1 MFISAHPP
9 IKNIINKKL
18 IIFLVLLSFIYMK
31 LYSTS
36 FFDYP
41 ISTVFIDAGH
51 GGVDSGAVSS
61 FSFNPLIEEKDIVLD
76 ISLKVEE
83 YLSKQMP
90 ELKIIQTRYD
100 DSFPSLQERSELAYK
115 TILDDKSSSLFVS
128 IHANSSLSSSAR
140 GVEVF
145 TKLENKIINLVD
157 EETPIDNIDLFVN
170 DNLITLNKKQYS
182 TSLSLSDNI
191 LESIKKNIPHV
202 VNRGIK
208 SDDLYVLNVCR
219 TTAALVEVGFISN
232 EDEVKL
238 LLDNVYRDKIAKAI
252 SDGIIKT
259 INNRKR

>member
-1 MFISAHPP
+1 ML
-9 IKNIINKKL
+9 IKSFFHSNNIISKKL

-31 LYSTS
+31 LYSAS

-61 FSFNPLIEEKDIVLD
+61 FSFNPLIEEKNIVLD
-76 ISLKVEE
+76 LALKVEQH
-83 YLSKQMP
+83 LLTQMP
-90 ELKIIQTRYD
+90 ELNIIQTRYD
-100 DSFPSLQERSELAYK
+100 DTFPSLQERSELAYK
-115 TILDDKSSSLFVS
+115 TKLADKSSSIFVS
-128 IHANSSLSSSAR
+128 IHANSSVSASAK

-145 TKLENKIINLVD
+145 TKLENKTINLVD

-170 DNLITLNKKQYS
+170 DDLKTLNQNQYS
-182 TSLSLSDNI
+182 TSVILSENI
-191 LESIKKNIPHV
+191 LESIKKNIPQII
-202 VNRGIK
+202 NRGIK

-219 TTAALVEVGFISN
+219 TTATLVEVGFISN
-232 EDEVKL
+232 EDEAKL

-259 INNRKR
+259 INNRNK